1 MTVNI
6 IVTGASLSFALLFF
20 VINDNQKLK
29 KRIDKGLI
37 EVKKNGS
44 FLRQFDNH
52 LVTKN
57 MLITV
62 KLGQIKRFNLKIYFC
77 LARLD
82 RLLKKSSLQH
92 SRVSAFYKNLP
103 NENERIIDFYKVIAG
118 VYLAFNNM
126 TKIIT
131 KIEV

>member
-20 VINDNQKLK
+20 VSNDNQKLK

-44 FLRQFDNH
+44 FLRLFDNH

-62 KLGQIKRFNLKIYFC
+62 KLGQIKRFNLKI
-77 LARLD
+77 
-82 RLLKKSSLQH
+82 
-92 SRVSAFYKNLP
+92 
-103 NENERIIDFYKVIAG
+103 
-118 VYLAFNNM
+118 
-126 TKIIT
+126 
-131 KIEV
+131 